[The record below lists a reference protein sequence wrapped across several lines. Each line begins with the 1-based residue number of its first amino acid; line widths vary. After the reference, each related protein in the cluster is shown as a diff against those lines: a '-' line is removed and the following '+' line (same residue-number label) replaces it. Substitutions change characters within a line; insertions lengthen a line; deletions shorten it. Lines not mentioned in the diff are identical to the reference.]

1 MPELKPPRLKLSV
14 GAVDEVVA
22 VVDDNPAPP
31 IAEGLDVVDKRG

>member
-22 VVDDNPAPP
+22 VDNPAPP
-31 IAEGLDVVDKRG
+31 VAEGLDVVDKRG